1 MSGLG
6 CSRGFFWHRCS
17 TFHLQLLNFK
27 RLVRPFSPA
36 YCVSPDGNLNLQR
49 SQPFSLI
56 WYHLQRCW
64 GFVPSQQ
71 STSLIQMLNM
81 SSTRLSGRQ
90 CTWHCTVPALC
101 HQLEMQLW
109 NASSK
114 KCISIEQ
121 KHSSVLSGPVSRK
134 LITDTSSAEGLQQ
147 VAKWATLHS
156 RSVPGHHCIQQPRSF
171 PQVRLKPLLAAL
183 PMSYWGFERVTNW
196 DTSIT
201 ATLIVHSRR
210 YVWEV
215 LLK

>member
-1 MSGLG
+1 M
-6 CSRGFFWHRCS
+6 FP
-17 TFHLQLLNFK
+17 LN
-27 RLVRPFSPA
+27 S
-36 YCVSPDGNLNLQR
+36 NLNLQR

-56 WYHLQRCW
+56 RYHLQRCW

-81 SSTRLSGRQ
+81 SSTRLPCCQ
-90 CTWHCTVPALC
+90 CAWHCSPVPALC

-109 NASSK
+109 NTSSK
-114 KCISIEQ
+114 KCIRVEQ
-121 KHSSVLSGPVSRK
+121 KHSSVLSGSESRK

-156 RSVPGHHCIQQPRSF
+156 SSVPGHHCIQQPRSI
-171 PQVRLKPLLAAL
+171 PQVRLKPLLVAL
-183 PMSYWGFERVTNW
+183 PMSYWGFEHVTNW

-201 ATLIVHSRR
+201 ATLIAHSCR